1 MLRKIRCTF
10 AGHAQW
16 ETSGQVLT
24 MSCNTP
30 PTIDIELPRNENIL
44 DSLVRACIRG
54 GTKDLAAHLDGATM
68 RPYVVLQLLKL
79 VRSGGYPSYEDKG
92 VNA

>member
-1 MLRKIRCTF
+1 M
-10 AGHAQW
+10 H
-16 ETSGQVLT
+16 SGRRAAKYLQY
-24 MSCNTP
+24 P
-30 PTIDIELPRNENIL
+30 AIHPTIDMELPRNENIL
-44 DSLVRACIRG
+44 ASLVRACIRG